1 MTSDSNL
8 PDRPKLRPVEVSRV
22 THEGNDYFLLKDLR
36 RFNDQSLMVPVPLGL
51 YLQGIDGTNTLNEI
65 TKAAISG
72 GAPEFPQ
79 ETLDELISRLDDMLL
94 LSNGKYSVE
103 MEQRLDIYRSAP
115 ERTPALADLAY
126 PSDTDDLRG
135 YLDGFA
141 FPYMN
146 DDAMADNDLPA
157 GVELKAV
164 VSPHI
169 DFERGGDSY
178 GMIWEQVRD
187 QLKDVELVVVFGTDH
202 NGEGPRLTLTN
213 QDYRTPLGML
223 DTDTELVDEIARILA
238 TDSTI
243 DDHPFADEFNH
254 ANEHSIELATVWLHR
269 AIGNSDAKMLP
280 ILCGSFGGLLED
292 DALNI
297 DDHPAISRVI
307 RLLQSVAGERR
318 TIFIAAADLAHVGPA
333 FGDTELMPKESEDR
347 RRVESEDEVLMEA
360 IVSGSRRRFFDAIR
374 KNDDRNR
381 ICGFAPIYMTMWAAD
396 TTIGTWNGYQQCQ
409 ADEED
414 TSFVSI
420 AGAALFG

>member
-1 MTSDSNL
+1 MTSESNF
-8 PDRPKLRPVEVSRV
+8 PDRPKLRPLEVSRV

-36 RFNDQSLMVPVPLGL
+36 RLNDQSLMVPVLLGL
-51 YLQGIDGTNTLNEI
+51 YLQAVDGTNTLNEI
-65 TKAAISG
+65 TKAAISR

-115 ERTPALADLAY
+115 ERTPALAGLAY

-146 DDAMADNDLPA
+146 DYAIADNDLPA

-178 GMIWEQVRD
+178 GMTWEQVPD

-213 QDYRTPLGML
+213 QHYRTPLGML
-223 DTDTELVDEIARILA
+223 DTDTELVDEIALILS

-297 DDHPAISRVI
+297 DDHTAISRVI
-307 RLLQSVAGERR
+307 RLLQSVADERR

-333 FGDTELMPKESEDR
+333 FGDIELIPKESEKR
-347 RRVESEDEVLMEA
+347 RRVESEDEVLLEA
-360 IVSGSRRRFFDAIR
+360 IVSGNRRRFFDAIR

-409 ADEED
+409 ADEQD

>member
-8 PDRPKLRPVEVSRV
+8 PDRPKLRSVEVSRV
-22 THEGNDYFLLKDLR
+22 THEGGEYFFLKDLR
-36 RFNDQSLMVPVPLGL
+36 RLNDQSLMVPVSMGL
-51 YLQGIDGTNTLNEI
+51 YLQGVDGTKTLNEI

-72 GAPEFPQ
+72 GAPEVTR
-79 ETLDELISRLDDMLL
+79 ETLYELISRLDDMLL

-103 MEQRLDIYRSAP
+103 IEQRLDRYRSAT
-115 ERTPALADLAY
+115 ERTPVLADLAY
-126 PSDTDDLRG
+126 PSDTDDLRC

-146 DDAMADNDLPA
+146 DNAMSDNDFPDD
-157 GVELKAV
+157 VELKAV

-187 QLKDVELVVVFGTDH
+187 HIKDVELFVVFGTDH

-223 DTDTELVDEIARILA
+223 DTDTELVDEIARILS
-238 TDSTI
+238 TDSTVEN
-243 DDHPFADEFNH
+243 HPFTDEFNH
-254 ANEHSIELATVWLHR
+254 VNEHSIELATVWLHR
-269 AIGNSDAKMLP
+269 AIGSSDAKMVP

-292 DALNI
+292 DASDI
-297 DDHPAISRVI
+297 DDHSEISGVI

-318 TIFIAAADLAHVGPA
+318 TMFIAAGDLSHVGPA
-333 FGDTELMPKESEDR
+333 FGDTDLMPKESEDR
-347 RRVESEDEVLMEA
+347 RRVEAEDEVLMEA
-360 IVSGSRRRFFDAIR
+360 IVSGSRRSFFEAIR
-374 KNDDRNR
+374 KNEDRNR